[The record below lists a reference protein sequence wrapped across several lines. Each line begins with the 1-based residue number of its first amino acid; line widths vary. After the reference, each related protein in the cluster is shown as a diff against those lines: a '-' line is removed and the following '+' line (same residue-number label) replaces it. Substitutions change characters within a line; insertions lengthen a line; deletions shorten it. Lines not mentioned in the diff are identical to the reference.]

1 MSNWLTD
8 PTANKY
14 IQSYFKNYV
23 EISGNF
29 IVHDSQYVDISNN
42 ITLKNGAY
50 LKFPD
55 GSIFTSANLPVTSI
69 PTDISF
75 SNMDISQNF
84 SVNGTTTLKGNLT
97 MNGNINMN
105 GNITNI
111 GNLSFSNGTTQN
123 TAYTPDTTIS
133 VNNFTATGTL
143 TLPANSISNSALQT
157 DVVTTTASQTL
168 TNKIIN
174 SVGITD
180 TATANFN
187 NVSIS
192 GTLTLPT
199 SVNMT
204 NLSVTNLTSTNG
216 NITEI
221 SATNETISGR
231 LKVTG
236 TTSLGVIQILD
247 TSIRILP
254 VTGILLGAPINST
267 QFAYPVSLL
276 GPSVGDY
283 LSGNPIAGGMTN
295 YGTSGPNISAID
307 IPNQIVTFSSSFGAV
322 PTAVSNKQVYGYASS
337 ATTIQ
342 TYTYKSVAV
351 NDICV
356 PTASA
361 VKPYINSL
369 STPNKT
375 ITLAGACL
383 TPVTGTTTSGVYDAT
398 NKLISNAMPPLGTLF
413 GSLSMTSTID
423 TLITSKYAS
432 ILGATNTPTTIAVTI
447 TGYAY
452 TSTQLNCVTVTG
464 AAVGQF
470 IRNSQL
476 ESDYTKGTTVSAFN
490 TTNNTITL
498 DNGVVNNLG
507 PYLVVSG
514 YIPAAGTQIV
524 TTNNSQITTNQF
536 VQGSG
541 VPTVNNRIKAYT
553 PTTYVF
559 DISNTMTE
567 SANTSF
573 FGYVDI
579 NLDMVVASGTTL
591 TLNNFIYSSGF
602 GFIPYKVGSL
612 LSSNK
617 YDINS
622 TGLPSPTMASRVAF
636 SGIALN
642 TTQFLYTT
650 AVTPVVGEFLGHTIG
665 ARITAV
671 DTTNKIVTCSLLTP
685 STPLFIR
692 GGYISGTNTLQLS
705 PDTDYTPIAV
715 GQFITGGGIS
725 TSQPYSSAINSTAK
739 TITMTGTQTIS
750 PTTDVSGIILNNGG
764 IRYFVTKTAISG
776 NTYFAGTNVDSIS
789 KTTGSITD
797 TYHQYISLTA
807 PTLQTTPYITNISVF
822 PVSATKFVYDP
833 SGGLLTINSFL
844 NTGTESSKYGAYVSA
859 VNNCELTIVNSQ
871 IPVPATNTIYGRV
884 VKSGTTTYLY
894 YKYFP
899 EATGDLVYNADV
911 SPYSNGGFVL
921 SYVGAGGISRATINY
936 KNQALV
942 TNTPVAKSHQGYVS
956 SNGTLFLNITSAE
969 RTAINDLTFGSI
981 VEIVDG
987 DSKNQLKVAWFSA
1000 DIGPYSYNLPVLNNL
1015 NNYPSYVSSN
1025 IKAYSLVSQSR
1036 ATSGKTIIFV
1046 EKASPS
1052 VADVAVNDFI
1062 EFYTLPQ
1069 YNTGAVVS
1077 SISTYID
1084 ASGTYYGVTL
1094 KNRTWAQVF
1103 LGTLDIAFSSGSTVN
1118 IYRNDTFTYHNKLFP
1133 GVAMAYNMSNYT
1145 CRQEQTFSFHTPI
1158 SDYKYS
1164 GTTYKSYTPITFS
1177 IYQPLTFAL
1186 SAPQTITYFPT
1197 TLYSFYNGAA
1207 PTTFIQE
1214 KQITLPQTT
1223 VNDTFCLL
1231 NFTQTLTN
1239 KTLTTPTINT
1249 PTISAPS
1256 ITTSLSLFGTPFN
1269 YLTWTSALSAYN
1281 VAGIGG
1287 FITGSTTNPTYQTT
1301 GGAAQYIYQVIGK
1314 QLYCKVMIVHSA
1326 TTTGAAIGSGA
1337 YQLLLP
1343 NSYTISGTVA
1353 AAAVP
1358 TIDANT
1364 DIVLQGVTTTNGLT
1378 GTQIGRGYIRPS
1390 LAANWNQNIMDIY
1403 AVSSTKI
1410 IAILSAAA
1418 STSIW
1423 GSAFGFTTLASQNF
1437 TFEFSVPIV

>member
-1 MSNWLTD
+1 MSSWLTD

-14 IQSYFKNYV
+14 IQSYFKNFV
-23 EISGNF
+23 EVSGNF
-29 IVHDSQYVDISNN
+29 IVHDGQYIDINDS

-75 SNMDISQNF
+75 SNVDISQNF
-84 SVNGTTTLKGNLT
+84 TVNGITTLNNNLT

-111 GNLSFSNGTTQN
+111 GNLSFTDTTVQN
-123 TAYTPDTTIS
+123 TAFTPSTTVSLNNLS
-133 VNNFTATGTL
+133 VSGTV
-143 TLPANSISNSALQT
+143 TLPNASIQNSALQDT
-157 DVVTTTASQTL
+157 VVLTTASQTL

-180 TATANFN
+180 TETANFN

-192 GTLTLPT
+192 GTLSLPT
-199 SVNMT
+199 NVNMT
-204 NLSVTNLTSTNG
+204 NLNVTNLTATNASVSEL
-216 NITEI
+216 T
-221 SATNETISGR
+221 ATNETVSGK
-231 LKVTG
+231 LNVLG
-236 TTSLGVIQILD
+236 TTSVNVFQILD
-247 TSIRILP
+247 TSIKILP
-254 VTGILLGAPINST
+254 VTGILLGAPISST
-267 QFAYPVSLL
+267 QFAYNTALL
-276 GPSVGDY
+276 TPSVGDF

-295 YGTSGPNISAID
+295 YGTSGASISAID
-307 IPNQIVTFSSSFGAV
+307 TTNQIVTFNTSFGSV
-322 PTAVSNKQVYGYASS
+322 PTAVSNRQVYGYASS
-337 ATTIQ
+337 TSVIQ

-356 PTASA
+356 PTTSA

-369 STPNKT
+369 SSANKT

-383 TPVTGTTTSGVYDAT
+383 TAVTGTTTTGVYDSLSR
-398 NKLISNAMPPLGTLF
+398 LISNAMPPLGTLF
-413 GSLSMTSTID
+413 GSLSTTSTIN
-423 TLITSKYAS
+423 TLITSKYAT
-432 ILGATNTPTTIAVTI
+432 IVGATNTPSTVVVTL

-452 TSTQLNCVTVTG
+452 SSTQLNVVTTTSV
-464 AAVGQF
+464 AVGQF

-476 ESDYTKGTTVSAFN
+476 ESDYTKGTTVSAFDSV
-490 TTNNTITL
+490 NNTVTL
-498 DNGVVNNLG
+498 ANGVVNNLG
-507 PYLVVSG
+507 AYLVIQG

-524 TTNNSQITTNQF
+524 TTNNAQITTNQF

-559 DISNTMTE
+559 DISNNLTE
-567 SANTSF
+567 SANTTF
-573 FGYVDI
+573 NGYVDI
-579 NLDMVVASGTTL
+579 NTDMVVASGTTL
-591 TLNNFIYSSGF
+591 TGNNFIYSSGF

-622 TGLPSPTMASRVAF
+622 TGLPTPTMASRVAF

-671 DTTNKIVTCSLLTP
+671 DTPHKILTCSLLTP
-685 STPLFIR
+685 STPLFTR
-692 GGYISGTNTLQLS
+692 VGYISGTNTLQLS
-705 PDTDYTPIAV
+705 PDADYTPIAV
-715 GQFITGGGIS
+715 GQFITGSSVSIVE
-725 TSQPYSSAINSTAK
+725 PYSTAINSTAK
-739 TITMTGTQTIS
+739 TITISGTQTTTS
-750 PTTDVSGIILNNGG
+750 TTDVSGIILNNGG
-764 IRYFVTKTAISG
+764 VRYFVTKTAISG

-789 KTTGSITD
+789 KTTGTTTD
-797 TYHQYISLTA
+797 TYHQYTSITA

-822 PVSATKFVYDP
+822 PISATKFVYDP
-833 SGGLLTINSFL
+833 SGGLLTTNSFL
-844 NTGTESSKYGAYVSA
+844 NTGTESSKYGAYISA
-859 VNNCELTIVNSQ
+859 INNCELTMVNSQ

-884 VKSGTTTYLY
+884 VKSGTSTYLY

-899 EATGDLVYNADV
+899 ESTGDLIYNANV

-921 SYVGAGGISRATINY
+921 SYVGAGGISRAQINY

-942 TNTPVAKSHQGYVS
+942 TNTPVVKSHQGYVS
-956 SNGTLFLNITSAE
+956 SNGTLFLNITDAE
-969 RTAINDLTFGSI
+969 RTAINDLSFGSI

-987 DSKNQLKVAWFSA
+987 DAKNQLKSAWFSA
-1000 DIGPYSYNLPVLNNL
+1000 DIASKTYNLPVLNNL

-1025 IKAYSLVSQSR
+1025 IKAYSLVSNSR
-1036 ATSGKTIIFV
+1036 VVSTKIITYV
-1046 EKASPS
+1046 EKTSPS
-1052 VADVAVNDFI
+1052 VADISVNDFI
-1062 EFYTLPQ
+1062 DFYSLPQ
-1069 YNTGAVVS
+1069 YNTGAVVN
-1077 SISTYID
+1077 TVTTHTD
-1084 ASGTYYGVTL
+1084 KFGTYYGVTL
-1094 KNRTWAQVF
+1094 KNKYWTQTF
-1103 LGTLDIAFSSGSTVN
+1103 IGSLDIAFSSGSTVN

-1133 GVAMAYNMSNYT
+1133 PVAMAYNMSNYT

-1158 SDYKYS
+1158 SDYKYT

-1177 IYQPLTFAL
+1177 IYQPLTFSL

-1197 TLYSFYNGAA
+1197 TLYSFYNGAV
-1207 PTTFIQE
+1207 PTTFIQQ
-1214 KQITLPQTT
+1214 KQLTLPQST

-1231 NFTQTLTN
+1231 NFAQTLTN

-1269 YLTWTSALSAYN
+1269 YSNWTSALSTYN
-1281 VAGIGG
+1281 VAGIGS
-1287 FITGSTTNPTYQTT
+1287 FISAPTTNPTYQTT

-1326 TTTGAAIGSGA
+1326 TTTGAAAGSGA
-1337 YQLLLP
+1337 YQILLP
-1343 NSYTISGTVA
+1343 NSYTISGTAA

-1364 DIVLQGVTTTNGLT
+1364 DIVLQGVTNTNGLT
-1378 GTQIGRGYIRPS
+1378 GTQIGIGYIRPNLTAS
-1390 LAANWNQNIMDIY
+1390 WAAYTMRLF
-1403 AVSSTKI
+1403 ATSSTKV
-1410 IAILSAAA
+1410 IAVQLGEAA
-1418 STSIW
+1418 TNIW
-1423 GSAFGFTTLASQNF
+1423 SSGFAQTTVPSLNM
-1437 TFEFSVPIV
+1437 TYEFSVPIV